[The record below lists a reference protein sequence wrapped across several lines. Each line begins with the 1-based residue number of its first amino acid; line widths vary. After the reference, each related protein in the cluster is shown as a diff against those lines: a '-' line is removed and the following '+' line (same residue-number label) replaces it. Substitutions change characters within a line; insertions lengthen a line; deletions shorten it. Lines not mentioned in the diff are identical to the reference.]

1 MPLGDKTKQTHH
13 HKERSWNVTECTAVT
28 FLATLFN
35 KQEILK
41 NKEGFT
47 PG

>member
-1 MPLGDKTKQTHH
+1 M
-13 HKERSWNVTECTAVT
+13 ECYRVHSGHIARPFT